1 MIETA
6 EDQMEA
12 SCPEEKTRIKF
23 GTSPVPARPDP
34 KKRLN
39 ININNPYVYN
49 QGKPR

>member
-6 EDQMEA
+6 ADQMEVP
-12 SCPEEKTRIKF
+12 CPEEKTRIKF

-39 ININNPYVYN
+39 IKLIENYD
-49 QGKPR
+49 

>member
-39 ININNPYVYN
+39 ININRNYD
-49 QGKPR
+49 

>member
-12 SCPEEKTRIKF
+12 LSGRKNDEFKF

-39 ININNPYVYN
+39 ININR
-49 QGKPR
+49 KL

>member
-23 GTSPVPARPDP
+23 GTSLSRLVPIQRKD
-34 KKRLN
+34 
-39 ININNPYVYN
+39 
-49 QGKPR
+49 